1 MLFELLSGRIAKL
14 AEHPAEKPGAILMR
28 VQVPIAARDFSPIV
42 NFQCRLS
49 YGVRTAH
56 CAIARIS
63 IRAHMLKLLNTDSR
77 ITVWTHENTTHTDR
91 NG

>member
-28 VQVPIAARDFSPIV
+28 VRVPIAARDFSPIV

-56 CAIARIS
+56 VCNR
-63 IRAHMLKLLNTDSR
+63 
-77 ITVWTHENTTHTDR
+77 THQHTCTHVKTPKH
-91 NG
+91 